1 MARRDGQIG
10 VMMDKKKTLYMI
22 GNAHLDIVWLWQ
34 WQEGCQEVKATFRSA
49 LDRMKEYDDFFL
61 PAVRQPIM
69 NGWRKTNLP
78 CLKKSGKE

>member
-49 LDRMKEYDDFFL
+49 LGQNEGIRRFL
-61 PAVRQPIM
+61 FYQQFGSP
-69 NGWRKTNLP
+69 L
-78 CLKKSGKE
+78 